1 MDLRAT
7 SLPPTTS
14 FWYALIKAM
23 AEARDTL
30 DSARALR
37 LALLCGYDRKPFAL
51 LFHSDSAELGVDN
64 VGLALNYLRAS
75 YNDCLPQVREGD
87 PNPQES
93 DLVLEVYAAYFSVC
107 SKKELSTVLDRII
120 AGITPSSLRAFR
132 AHDFQT
138 LLEAAPFL
146 RTRLPS
152 ANDPDNGFHGR
163 ISTINQHPAS
173 PYLLFALRL
182 ATWSG
187 AARAGLVERGIVKAI
202 EGLYDMD
209 ETVVDTDYGER
220 VVSGISQHIMVQLCY
235 LVLGALANCYDPSRS
250 TLMEELRADI
260 VAYSR
265 SMSRR
270 FFAPEVW
277 EIRDD

>member
-1 MDLRAT
+1 MDLRPT
-7 SLPPTTS
+7 SPPPTMS

-23 AEARDTL
+23 AETRDTL
-30 DSARALR
+30 DSARA

-51 LFHSDSAELGVDN
+51 LFHSDSAEAGADHID
-64 VGLALNYLRAS
+64 LALNYIRAS
-75 YNDCLPQVREGD
+75 YNDCLPQVRDGD

-93 DLVLEVYAAYFSVC
+93 DLILEVYAAYFSV
-107 SKKELSTVLDRII
+107 SSAEELSAVLDRII
-120 AGITPSSLRAFR
+120 AGVTPRSLHAFR
-132 AHDFQT
+132 ARDFQT
-138 LLEAAPFL
+138 LLGAAPFL
-146 RTRLPS
+146 RTRFPS

-182 ATWSG
+182 ATWSS
-187 AARAGLVERGIVKAI
+187 AARAGLVERGVVKAI
-202 EGLYDMD
+202 EGLYDTD

-220 VVSGISQHIMVQLCY
+220 VVSGISHHIMVQLCY
-235 LVLGALANCYDPSRS
+235 LVLGALADCYDPSRS

-260 VAYSR
+260 VTYSR